1 MSHTT
6 TTDALRGGSA
16 RTTTSAP
23 IYLTTEMLAERWEV
37 SPGTLANWRARGTG
51 PTYCKIGNSVRYAL
65 ADVEQYETAGRTQAV
80 A

>member
-1 MSHTT
+1 
-6 TTDALRGGSA
+6 
-16 RTTTSAP
+16 
-23 IYLTTEMLAERWEV
+23 MLAERWEV